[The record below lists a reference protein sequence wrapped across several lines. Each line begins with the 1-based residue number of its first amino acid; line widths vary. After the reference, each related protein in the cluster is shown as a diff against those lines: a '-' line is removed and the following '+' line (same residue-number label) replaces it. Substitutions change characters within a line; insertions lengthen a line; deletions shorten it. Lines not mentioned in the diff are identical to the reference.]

1 MREYRKRKR
10 AVHMSEPLE
19 RTPSASTEGARDPWP
34 PIIRKPA
41 PQTKAPDAKLG
52 RRGAIGAL
60 KRLWTSRS
68 PFPSGSSLRRCARI
82 ATTLATVHPAHGVAI
97 VEVVS
102 GDGVLRSMH
111 YERTP
116 RFRKVKLS
124 WRCPRCDSG
133 WLTSASKRAGLNH
146 GSLTLGER

>member
-102 GDGVLRSMH
+102 GDGVLRSMSVIDAML
-111 YERTP
+111 RQQSFWDTANSTP
-116 RFRKVKLS
+116 FIDLPAR
-124 WRCPRCDSG
+124 PP
-133 WLTSASKRAGLNH
+133 
-146 GSLTLGER
+146 

>member
-102 GDGVLRSMH
+102 GDGVLRSMVGI
-111 YERTP
+111 ELGRVCGRQRATTLA
-116 RFRKVKLS
+116 LS
-124 WRCPRCDSG
+124 VARWVHN
-133 WLTSASKRAGLNH
+133 SAMATFSEAPL
-146 GSLTLGER
+146 